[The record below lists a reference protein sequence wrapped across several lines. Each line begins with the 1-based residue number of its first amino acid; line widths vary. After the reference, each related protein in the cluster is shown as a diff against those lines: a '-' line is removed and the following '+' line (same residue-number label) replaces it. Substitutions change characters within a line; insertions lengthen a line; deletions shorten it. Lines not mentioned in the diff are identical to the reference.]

1 MRLALPLV
9 SVLLLLH
16 GPERGGQKKGSGT
29 TTLLAAAAPAPHAFP
44 WLWSGIPGLSPAC
57 DQGASL
63 SVTLPP
69 VMMFGHDTT

>member
-1 MRLALPLV
+1 MRLALELPL
-9 SVLLLLH
+9 VLLLLARD
-16 GPERGGQKKGSGT
+16 GPQRGGQKKGGGT

-57 DQGASL
+57 DQGASV

-69 VMMFGHDTT
+69 S